1 MGTSFALQGT
11 SCDVDGA
18 CDATGGCA
26 HHITGYVR
34 FLQGGSLTISDGT
47 DSTTVT
53 TAGAFTLPGNVYSG
67 DPFTIALSGST
78 PGQVC
83 TARSGTGTGVVG
95 NSSPNV
101 SIVCTL
107 TLNSTGHVVGGWT
120 FNSTSFTP
128 MPSFLFPP
136 LAFSTDGGDTDV
148 LITTDAGQFASGTAE
163 IGLEVDGVVVAQYTI
178 ELFNP
183 MGSAYVVMTLSP
195 GPHVIQAD
203 VRIPS
208 GQNANVACLGSLNAI
223 ALDSLR
229 SVAAK
234 ASVTLPAQTSGPNA
248 ELSGF
253 PLSVPTA
260 ASTPLYLA
268 HFNNVPVGAAF
279 SVGGSNGATLQIGP
293 TGAQAAVAFLDTPGS
308 ASPKELSFLT
318 SHYPIGNSD
327 ANAIVFD
334 GVNSSSIIGIPA
346 FSNSQF
352 GTVPIP
358 GANVSLTT
366 TQDSGLLY
374 VIKTA
379 AAGLNC
385 DSFGAVLDGA
395 DVGLVSAY
403 RSLAYVKFANVAAGP
418 HTLQLY
424 MNGPCTIYPGPTW
437 FLGMV
442 EVN

>member
-163 IGLEVDGVVVAQYTI
+163 IGLEVDGVVDLELRLPMPFTKNAKFVVTNSNGVAVNFTLAI
-178 ELFNP
+178 RGVSTVPTESFGHLFVERQETAAP
-183 MGSAYVVMTLSP
+183 ALGKTR
-195 GPHVIQAD
+195 QA
-203 VRIPS
+203 
-208 GQNANVACLGSLNAI
+208 
-223 ALDSLR
+223 
-229 SVAAK
+229 AAPRGGR
-234 ASVTLPAQTSGPNA
+234 PAQ
-248 ELSGF
+248 
-253 PLSVPTA
+253 
-260 ASTPLYLA
+260 
-268 HFNNVPVGAAF
+268 
-279 SVGGSNGATLQIGP
+279 Q
-293 TGAQAAVAFLDTPGS
+293 
-308 ASPKELSFLT
+308 
-318 SHYPIGNSD
+318 
-327 ANAIVFD
+327 
-334 GVNSSSIIGIPA
+334 PA
-346 FSNSQF
+346 
-352 GTVPIP
+352 
-358 GANVSLTT
+358 
-366 TQDSGLLY
+366 
-374 VIKTA
+374 
-379 AAGLNC
+379 
-385 DSFGAVLDGA
+385 
-395 DVGLVSAY
+395 
-403 RSLAYVKFANVAAGP
+403 
-418 HTLQLY
+418 
-424 MNGPCTIYPGPTW
+424 
-437 FLGMV
+437 
-442 EVN
+442 